1 MKISLINSR
10 KNSKEDNRMA
20 EYPKQFI
27 EKLDAQCSKEGWP
40 LIGSYVMAMIATAV
54 LLYIVGEISNSLL

>member
-1 MKISLINSR
+1 
-10 KNSKEDNRMA
+10 MA

-40 LIGSYVMAMIATAV
+40 LIGNYLVAMIAAAV
-54 LLYIVGEISNSLL
+54 LLYIVGELANSLL

>member
-1 MKISLINSR
+1 
-10 KNSKEDNRMA
+10 MA

-40 LIGSYVMAMIATAV
+40 LIGNYLVAMIAAAV
-54 LLYIVGEISNSLL
+54 LLYIVGEIANSLL